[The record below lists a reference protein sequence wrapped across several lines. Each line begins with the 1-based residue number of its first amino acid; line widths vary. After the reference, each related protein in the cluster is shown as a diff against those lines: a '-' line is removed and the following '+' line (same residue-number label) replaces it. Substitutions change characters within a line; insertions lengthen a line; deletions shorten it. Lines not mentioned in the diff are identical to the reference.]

1 MQTIQQERAKFALT
15 RVLQAKQDLESQKQD
30 DDKKDSKNQEQE
42 ADNKNRA
49 KKAKDEYKSHAS
61 ALPAMIHINGLGQ
74 AAAFYKSKGK
84 GDKDK
89 PHEMLYQ
96 LLSDWL
102 TKKRPNESTQPY
114 TNNQDKDLIQ
124 CIVESDMHQYRL
136 AQAEAQALMDWV
148 KKFAKAYMED

>member
-1 MQTIQQERAKFALT
+1 MQTIQQQRAGFALT
-15 RVLQAKQDLESQKQD
+15 QVQGAASHFNSKQQT
-30 DDKKDSKNQEQE
+30 
-42 ADNKNRA
+42 
-49 KKAKDEYKSHAS
+49 EYKSYAS

-84 GDKDK
+84 GEEDK

-102 TKKRPNESTQPY
+102 TKPNQPY
-114 TNNQDKDLIQ
+114 AGANDLIQ
-124 CIVESDMHQYRL
+124 AITVQDMHQYRL

-148 KKFAKAYMED
+148 KKFAKAYMAGD